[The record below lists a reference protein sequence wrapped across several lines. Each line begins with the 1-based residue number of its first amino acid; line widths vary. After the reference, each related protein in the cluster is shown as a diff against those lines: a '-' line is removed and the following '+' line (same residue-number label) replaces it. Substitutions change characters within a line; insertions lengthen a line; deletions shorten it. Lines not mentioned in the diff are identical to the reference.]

1 MDLSRRRGTSGF
13 RFLRTKVTEMKRN
26 MEQNGGAIPARSVS
40 YALAESFTSSRER
53 AGKIGVLPKQ
63 VKTWFHNRHY
73 YRQQPR
79 IITRKSQANGKVM
92 PLFGDQKHAAGSS
105 LIAQPSAAL
114 HTGSAPGTN
123 PTKDTKSSY
132 EAKSAKDGAWYDVD
146 TILSQRTLESGDL
159 V

>member
-26 MEQNGGAIPARSVS
+26 MEQNGGAIPPRSVS
-40 YALAESFTSSRER
+40 YALAQSFTSSRGR

-73 YRQQPR
+73 YRHQPR
-79 IITRKSQANGKVM
+79 IITGKSQAKGKVM

-105 LIAQPSAAL
+105 LMAQPSAAL
-114 HTGSAPGTN
+114 HTGTN

-132 EAKSAKDGAWYDVD
+132 EAKSAKDGAWYDVS
-146 TILSQRTLESGDL
+146 TILSQRTLFKFYILDHHF
-159 V
+159 

>member
-1 MDLSRRRGTSGF
+1 
-13 RFLRTKVTEMKRN
+13 MKRN

-40 YALAESFTSSRER
+40 YALAQSFTSSCGR

-92 PLFGDQKHAAGSS
+92 PLFGDQKHAAG
-105 LIAQPSAAL
+105 
-114 HTGSAPGTN
+114 TN

-159 V
+159 EVLVHFSGLEAMEDQWVKLHGV